1 MTRKDYEA
9 AAKIVRDLRKSKMMK
24 LPNTSKGFAHKLWVL
39 GFASVRVCPSSDKR
53 VRAAHCGYVMS
64 VNSVALAFV
73 QLFSDDNPR
82 FDRGRFEE
90 ACLRR

>member
-24 LPNTSKGFAHKLWVL
+24 LPNTSKGFAHM
-39 GFASVRVCPSSDKR
+39 
-53 VRAAHCGYVMS
+53 AAHCGYVIS
-64 VNSVALAFV
+64 VNSVALAFI

>member
-24 LPNTSKGFAHKLWVL
+24 LPNTSKGLAH
-39 GFASVRVCPSSDKR
+39 
-53 VRAAHCGYVMS
+53 RAAHCGYVMS

-90 ACLRR
+90 ACFRR